1 MLRAS
6 ILLLTALLLVGCS
19 DDEREPQESDTEA
32 VEQGIADLYAGDHAT
47 EEDSEAGACFASELV
62 ERAGVERLR
71 DAGIVADSGEVP
83 TELPA
88 FDDET
93 ARLWVEAQFACTDY
107 VEESTR
113 ALVAQSKG
121 KLDPEAYAACLREA
135 ITDAEL
141 REAVVAS
148 LTGAW
153 EAPEVNK
160 LADAQ
165 ARCSSAAPAGR
176 VLGRHRH
183 HDPGPVAGVE
193 PGAAGAQQPG
203 GRPAQERHRDH
214 HADLPVRHAARG
226 RRTPARSGW
235 W

>member
-19 DDEREPQESDTEA
+19 DDEPDKKDPNTDA

-62 ERAGVERLR
+62 DRAGVEGLR
-71 DAGIVADSGEVP
+71 DAGIVTESGGVA
-83 TELPA
+83 TELPG
-88 FDDET
+88 FDEET

-121 KLDPEAYAACLREA
+121 KIDPEAYAACLREA
-135 ITDAEL
+135 LTDDEL

-153 EAPEVNK
+153 ETPEVNK

-165 ARCSSAAPAGR
+165 GRCSSAA
-176 VLGRHRH
+176 
-183 HDPGPVAGVE
+183 
-193 PGAAGAQQPG
+193 
-203 GRPAQERHRDH
+203 
-214 HADLPVRHAARG
+214 LP
-226 RRTPARSGW
+226 PE
-235 W
+235 

>member
-1 MLRAS
+1 MLLLLSRVS
-6 ILLLTALLLVGCS
+6 ILVLTALLLVGCS
-19 DDEREPQESDTEA
+19 DDEPDKEESSTAE

-47 EEDSEAGACFASELV
+47 DEDAEAGACFAEELV
-62 ERAGVERLR
+62 DRAGVDGLR
-71 DAGIVADSGEVP
+71 DAGIVTESGGVA

-88 FDDET
+88 FEEEV

-107 VEESTR
+107 IEESTR

-121 KLDPEAYAACLREA
+121 KLDPEAYAECLRGEL
-135 ITDAEL
+135 TDEEL

-165 ARCSSAAPAGR
+165 GRCST
-176 VLGRHRH
+176 
-183 HDPGPVAGVE
+183 E
-193 PGAAGAQQPG
+193 AQPTG
-203 GRPAQERHRDH
+203 
-214 HADLPVRHAARG
+214 
-226 RRTPARSGW
+226 
-235 W
+235 

>member
-6 ILLLTALLLVGCS
+6 ILVLAALLLVGCS
-19 DDEREPQESDTEA
+19 DDEPEREEASTEA

-62 ERAGVERLR
+62 DRAGLDGLR
-71 DAGIVADSGEVP
+71 DAGIVAESGEVA

-88 FDDET
+88 FEEET

-107 VEESTR
+107 IEESTR

-153 EAPEVNK
+153 DAPEVNK
-160 LADAQ
+160 LADVQAQ
-165 ARCSSAAPAGR
+165 CSSSSLPPGR
-176 VLGRHRH
+176 
-183 HDPGPVAGVE
+183 
-193 PGAAGAQQPG
+193 
-203 GRPAQERHRDH
+203 
-214 HADLPVRHAARG
+214 
-226 RRTPARSGW
+226 
-235 W
+235 